1 MEEEVGIV
9 HFVVVQSLS
18 HVWLFVTAWTA
29 ACQAP
34 CPPLS
39 PRVCS
44 NSYPLSR
51 WCHPTTSSSV
61 APFSFLP
68 QSFPASESFPMSQL
82 FASGG
87 QSIGAS
93 ASASVLPVNITL
105 LSKDP
110 SHLNANRP
118 GQRPSP
124 WQWQTLPAPLSFG
137 RRLLQSPLSTRLS
150 DQLQPDGISKNVAC
164 SHAWELNVW
173 LAFSRR
179 IRIHNVA

>member
-1 MEEEVGIV
+1 MAFPVCSIVG
-9 HFVVVQSLS
+9 QLLS
-18 HVWLFVTAWTA
+18 RVWLFATPWIA
-29 ACQAP
+29 AHQASLSITDTWSLLKLMSIASVMP
-34 CPPLS
+34 SNHLILCCPLLLQPS
-39 PRVCS
+39 IFPSIRVFS
-44 NSYPLSR
+44 NQ
-51 WCHPTTSSSV
+51 W
-61 APFSFLP
+61 
-68 QSFPASESFPMSQL
+68 L
-82 FASGG
+82 FASGI
-87 QSIGAS
+87 QSIGAF

>member
-1 MEEEVGIV
+1 MEEGAGIV
-9 HFVVVQSLS
+9 HFVVQSLS
-18 HVWLFVTAWTA
+18 HVWLSVIAWTT

-44 NSYPLSR
+44 NSYLLSP

-61 APFSFLP
+61 ASFSFHP
-68 QSFPASESFPMSQL
+68 QSFPASESLPMSQL

-93 ASASVLPVNITL
+93 ASASVLPMNITL
-105 LSKDP
+105 LSKAP
-110 SHLNANRP
+110 NHLNANRP

-124 WQWQTLPAPLSFG
+124 WQWWNASITPFHLGEGCCNLH
-137 RRLLQSPLSTRLS
+137 SPLDCQIHCSQMVSLKMWPAAMLGSWMCDSHSLS
-150 DQLQPDGISKNVAC
+150 
-164 SHAWELNVW
+164 E
-173 LAFSRR
+173 
-179 IRIHNVA
+179 